1 MTYNHLPI
9 YLECISVYE
18 CLSNVL
24 TSQVDVFDDFRHDV
38 LALGQLKDVL
48 LAIDDLQGAV
58 GQPLADVTLIVI

>member
-1 MTYNHLPI
+1 MTYNRLPI

>member
-1 MTYNHLPI
+1 MTYNRLPI

-58 GQPLADVTLIVI
+58 GQPLADVT

>member
-1 MTYNHLPI
+1 M
-9 YLECISVYE
+9 YE

-58 GQPLADVTLIVI
+58 GQPLADVT

>member
-58 GQPLADVTLIVI
+58 GQPLADVT